1 MINTVDLKTNLWH
14 FILQSSSPTLFIGN
28 VVHYPLFPC
37 LLQLLARQQGS
48 LARRHL
54 WRNAKINLHTHT
66 CIWLV
71 EIIHTNWNLAW
82 CIHLPWS
89 DLQVSKKHWNIV
101 TKIQLVKKN
110 KQVYHLLS
118 MSTCW
123 SCSVFALQRAAL
135 QRHRALYKHTP
146 SSKQVSRG
154 QGWDVAEES
163 AGELQPSTQCDPQP
177 DTGLGWCRHPRAT
190 LPGSRSTADR
200 SGLLLSSPFLA
211 VWPQTIA
218 MFYTKKHLPG
228 ELQHRH

>member
-1 MINTVDLKTNLWH
+1 MINTVDLNANLWH
-14 FILQSSSPTLFIGN
+14 FILQSSSPMLFIGN
-28 VVHYPLFPC
+28 MLHYPLLPC

-48 LARRHL
+48 LVL
-54 WRNAKINLHTHT
+54 LMEECKNQFTYTYMYMVGWNYTHQLKFGMVHPST
-66 CIWLV
+66 LIWFTSQYKTLKYCYK
-71 EIIHTNWNLAW
+71 NSASL
-82 CIHLPWS
+82 
-89 DLQVSKKHWNIV
+89 
-101 TKIQLVKKN
+101 KN

-163 AGELQPSTQCDPQP
+163 AGELQSSTQRDPQP
-177 DTGLGWCRHPRAT
+177 DAGLGRCRHPRAM
-190 LPGSRSTADR
+190 LPGSRSTADPL
-200 SGLLLSSPFLA
+200 GLLSTSPFLA

-218 MFYTKKHLPG
+218 MFYTKKHLRG